1 MLKLANLGCFRA
13 GRGGARKEKRTKGRK
28 ERKKKEAYKKTKTKN
43 RSVDRKPCRSSR
55 AVTAAAEEAELQ
67 GPARRRQKR
76 SSPGGGQTDR
86 SGTPNPQP
94 HGIQDPSEHRSE
106 EHRVCGASV
115 GGEARLWA
123 ARTGGQWP

>member
-1 MLKLANLGCFRA
+1 MLKFANLGCFRA
-13 GRGGARKEKRTKGRK
+13 GRGGQGRKKERKEEKKEKRKKLTKK
-28 ERKKKEAYKKTKTKN
+28 KTKN

-86 SGTPNPQP
+86 AGTPNPQP

-123 ARTGGQWP
+123 ARTGGQRP